1 MCGGA
6 PQHEP
11 GLVLIE
17 FPHVLVESERRRTT
31 LLAEADHFRLVKLA
45 RAARKRGVTRPEPPP
60 LPPDRPE
67 RNAGNHDADGRYA
80 VSR

>member
-1 MCGGA
+1 M
-6 PQHEP
+6 
-11 GLVLIE
+11 LIE
-17 FPHVLVESERRRTT
+17 FPHVLAEAERRRTT

-45 RAARKRGVTRPEPPP
+45 RAARRRGVTRPEPPP